1 MDVFTHI
8 SWDSLLTFL
17 ITCIVIESTPGP
29 NMAFLTIVSATK
41 GRKYGFATVLGVT
54 LGLLIIGFAAAAGL
68 ATAISNSPLFYQ
80 GLRFGGVF
88 YLLWLAYEEWKDT
101 DGSVNEERGETQGKL
116 SYFQHGLVVN
126 ILNPKA
132 GVFYVTILP
141 SFINPS
147 RPILSQ
153 ALFLTLISV
162 AIATL
167 AHILIVSLA
176 GLLKPLLDNPERK
189 RLIRRTLSGLLAII
203 ALWFGASA

>member
-1 MDVFTHI
+1 MDVFSYV
-8 SWDSLLTFL
+8 SWDSLLPFL
-17 ITCIVIESTPGP
+17 ITCIIIESTPGP

-68 ATAISNSPLFYQ
+68 ATTISNSPLLYQ

-88 YLLWLAYEEWKDT
+88 YLLWLAYEEWKDA
-101 DGSVNEERGETQGKL
+101 DGSLGEQTGETQGKL

-141 SFINPS
+141 SFIDPAGA
-147 RPILSQ
+147 ILSQ
-153 ALFLTLISV
+153 ALFLTFIYV
-162 AIATL
+162 TIATL

-176 GLLKPLLDNPERK
+176 GTLKPMLNNPKRK
-189 RLIRRTLSGLLAII
+189 RLIRRALSGLLALI
-203 ALWFGASA
+203 ALWFGLSA